1 LAEVSGT
8 RRRSADVKS
17 AMIDVAERIV
27 SEEGVAAVTARRV
40 ASEVGVAVGTTYNLF
55 DNLGALVA
63 AVNART
69 FAALA
74 EALSEVGIE
83 GRSAREVLLDFA
95 DRYTAFVHENE
106 RRWLAVFET
115 EMPADGAETP
125 NQPTVDLLF
134 ATLEK
139 AIRAHDR
146 RIDERL
152 ARQSARGLWA
162 AVHGLLI
169 LSAAGRLGAIRLD
182 SVRPTIEH
190 LVECHLAGLEALVKR
205 RKGGDQLPLL

>member
-1 LAEVSGT
+1 MAEVSGT
-8 RRRSADVKS
+8 RRRSADIRS
-17 AMIDVAERIV
+17 AMIDAAERIV
-27 SEEGVAAVTARRV
+27 SEEGVSAVTARRV
-40 ASEVGVAVGTTYNLF
+40 ASEVGVAVGTTYNVF
-55 DNLGALVA
+55 DNLGALIA

-74 EALSEVGIE
+74 ETMSEVKVE
-83 GRSAREVLLDFA
+83 GRATREVLLDFA
-95 DRYTAFVHENE
+95 DRYADFVHRNE

-115 EMPADGAETP
+115 EMPADGAEPP
-125 NQPTVDLLF
+125 NQPTVDRLF
-134 ATLEK
+134 ATLER

-146 RIDERL
+146 RIDDKL
-152 ARQSARGLWA
+152 ASQSARGLWA

-190 LVECHLAGLEALVKR
+190 LVQCHLAGLEDLVKR
-205 RKGGDQLPLL
+205 RKDGDQLPMF